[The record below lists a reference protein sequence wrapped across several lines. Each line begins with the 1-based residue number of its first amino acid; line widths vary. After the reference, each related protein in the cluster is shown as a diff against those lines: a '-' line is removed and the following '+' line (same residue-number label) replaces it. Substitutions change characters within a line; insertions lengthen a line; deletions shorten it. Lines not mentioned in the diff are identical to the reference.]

1 METQREVSI
10 HSRYRL
16 QKEERKA
23 RGEKG
28 RQWAMSEE
36 AGFTAELMA
45 NRASEAMEE
54 LFTTWKPREKYQFI
68 ADTDYKKK
76 TLKHSLIY

>member
-1 METQREVSI
+1 
-10 HSRYRL
+10 
-16 QKEERKA
+16 
-23 RGEKG
+23 
-28 RQWAMSEE
+28 MSDE

-45 NRASEAMEE
+45 NRASEGMEE
-54 LFTTWKPREKYQFI
+54 LFATWKPREKYQFI